1 MRTARSLRPLGIIAV
16 TALLAFA
23 VIGAVA
29 PIALAQSGGTLVI
42 GLDQEPPT
50 LDPHASPS
58 AVTYQ
63 VIGSVTE
70 RPSRATMPFCT
81 VGTSAAS
88 TGTKLPSGSNDTSG
102 S

>member
-1 MRTARSLRPLGIIAV
+1 MLWNEPADTAR
-16 TALLAFA
+16 
-23 VIGAVA
+23 VA
-29 PIALAQSGGTLVI
+29 GSAAYSQVKTTS
-42 GLDQEPPT
+42 
-50 LDPHASPS
+50 S
-58 AVTYQ
+58 AVNGLPSCQCTPFF
-63 VIGSVTE
+63 SLTVTE